1 MVTRMVLWIFG
12 RNVTGGGL
20 DMCMHVC
27 MLLCFYF
34 IIFGWVLYR
43 LYDFDCC
50 EMGDGMLGVK

>member
-1 MVTRMVLWIFG
+1 MVLWIFG